1 MNEKVKKLY
10 NRVRARS
17 AKARPVEVEPVKIEK
32 LATAVRKPIHKGR
45 AVQLAKVVSRHI
57 EDIGNDHFL
66 VADEKLSQLAKHA
79 GMSPASAE
87 KALSSQIFRNSLA
100 QFLDADQVRK
110 LRDKHLLGCE
120 AKKVIT
126 LQVSAQTTDEDL
138 KKMGKKFH
146 GEFIG
151 LGGLWFGNR
160 QAYFAVPDHQAR
172 YKYFDQVFRVL
183 GEYNDKTPP
192 PQGPINQY
200 ENLSVDEI
208 KELLRG
214 DF

>member
-10 NRVRARS
+10 NRVRSRS
-17 AKARPVEVEPVKIEK
+17 AKAKPVEVEPVEIEK
-32 LATAVRKPIHKGR
+32 LATAVRRPLKQGK
-45 AVQLAKVVSRHI
+45 AVQLAKVVSKHI
-57 EDIGNDHFL
+57 EDIGNEHFL
-66 VADEKLSQLAKHA
+66 LADQKFAQLARQA
-79 GMSPASAE
+79 GISPASAE

-100 QFLDADQVRK
+100 QFLDAEQVRK

-126 LQVSAQTTDEDL
+126 LQVSAQMNDKDL
-138 KKMGKKFH
+138 KTMGEKFH

-192 PQGPINQY
+192 PQGAVNQY

-208 KELLRG
+208 KDLLRG